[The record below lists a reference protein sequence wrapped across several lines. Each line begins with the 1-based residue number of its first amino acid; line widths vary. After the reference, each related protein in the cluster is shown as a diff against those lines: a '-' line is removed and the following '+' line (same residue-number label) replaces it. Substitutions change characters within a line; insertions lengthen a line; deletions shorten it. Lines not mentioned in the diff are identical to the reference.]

1 MKILHTSDW
10 HLGRKFVNE
19 DLLATQSDFVDW
31 LVETVRTEKIELVA
45 IAGDVYDRS
54 VPPEEAVALLGRA
67 LDDIVGAGAQVVM
80 IPGNHDNTTRLGFG
94 ERSFGLAGIHI
105 RGSIKPE
112 RAGAPFFL
120 DFKDGPLAVVA
131 VPFLD
136 PGMYFV
142 RGADGEYPES
152 QFERTHEGAL
162 QDALQNARSTIS
174 ESGTK
179 RSLILSHAFVD
190 KEVIESS
197 DSEKVLRVG
206 GADRVGL
213 NVFEGF
219 SYAALGHIHRPYS
232 FEEGRI
238 SYSGSPIPYSFS
250 EEAQKI
256 VRIIEMAPDGS
267 IEVEERSVPIGRRVA
282 TITGLLA
289 DLLKEEKHSYADGCW
304 VRAILTDNEV
314 RLNPMAQLRTR
325 FPHTIAIE
333 NNALDARSQTGGP
346 DVEKIDSL
354 TDEELAEHYWLDVR
368 EEKLEGEYRSLLV
381 DAILAEKES
390 SQ

>member
-67 LDDIVGAGAQVVM
+67 LDDIASTGAQVVM

-94 ERSFGLAGIHI
+94 ERAFGLAGIHI

-120 DFKDGPLAVVA
+120 DFADGPLAVVA

-152 QFERTHEGAL
+152 KFERTHEGAL
-162 QDALQNARSTIS
+162 QDAIQTAHSTIS
-174 ESGTK
+174 ERGTK
-179 RSLILSHAFVD
+179 RSLILSHAFVAGD
-190 KEVIESS
+190 IDSS

-206 GADRVGL
+206 GTDRVSL

-219 SYAALGHIHRPYS
+219 SYAALGHIHKPYS
-232 FEEGRI
+232 FEENRI

-267 IEVEERSVPIGRRVA
+267 IEVEERAVPIGRRVA

-289 DLLKEEKHSYADGCW
+289 DLLKEEKHSHAADCW

-333 NNALDARSQTGGP
+333 NSALDARSQTGGP

-381 DAILAEKES
+381 DAIIAEKEAA
-390 SQ
+390 Q

>member
-94 ERSFGLAGIHI
+94 ERAFGLAGIHI

-120 DFKDGPLAVVA
+120 DFADGPLAVVA

-162 QDALQNARSTIS
+162 QDAIQTAHSTIS
-174 ESGTK
+174 ERGTK
-179 RSLILSHAFVD
+179 RSLILSHAFVAGD
-190 KEVIESS
+190 IDSS

-206 GADRVGL
+206 GTDRVSL

-219 SYAALGHIHRPYS
+219 SYAALGHIHKPYS
-232 FEEGRI
+232 FEEDRI

-256 VRIIEMAPDGS
+256 IRIIEMAPDGS
-267 IEVEERSVPIGRRVA
+267 IEVEERAVPIGRRVA
-282 TITGLLA
+282 TIKGLLA
-289 DLLKEEKHSYADGCW
+289 DLLTEAKHSYADDCW
-304 VRAILTDNEV
+304 VRAILMDTEV

-354 TDEELAEHYWLDVR
+354 TDEQLAEHYWLDVR

-381 DAILAEKES
+381 DAIIAEKES
-390 SQ
+390 AQ